1 VTIPEQEQKQELE
14 DTLRKA
20 IDWHGHFGPFLVLGV
35 KMGIIGIRELEAIK
49 GNPKLRVT
57 VMTKPSVPF
66 SCVIDGIQA
75 ATQCTLGNRKLR
87 LRNSPKSVSA
97 KFQILEGNIVTV
109 TLNPAKQEE
118 LKKLLSKH
126 ASFQEMEK
134 IARNVVSMPEKE
146 LFEIKRRNHLY
157 EPAEEPN
164 CSQTT

>member
-1 VTIPEQEQKQELE
+1 VTTVTIPEQEQKQELE

-57 VMTKPSVPF
+57 VMTQPSVPF
-66 SCVIDGIQA
+66 SCVIDGVQA

-118 LKKLLSKH
+118 LEKLLSKH

-134 IARNVVSMPEKE
+134 IAHNVVSMPEKE
-146 LFEIKRRNHLY
+146 LFEVKK
-157 EPAEEPN
+157 
-164 CSQTT
+164 T

>member
-1 VTIPEQEQKQELE
+1 MAILEHEQKQELE
-14 DTLRKA
+14 DTIEKA
-20 IDWHGHFGPFLVLGV
+20 VDFHGHLGPFLVLGV
-35 KMGIIGIRELEAIK
+35 KMGLIGIRELEVIK

-66 SCVIDGIQA
+66 SCVIDGVQA

-87 LRNSPKSVSA
+87 LRNSTKSVSA

-118 LKKLLSKH
+118 LEKLLSKH

-146 LFEIKRRNHLY
+146 LFEVKK
-157 EPAEEPN
+157 
-164 CSQTT
+164 T